1 MRGRGETTE
10 RYRNQWEHPERLVG
24 GFDQMYAH
32 LILQADSLQ
41 PFLYPRVQI
50 TDDGLIW
57 GFDHEVLLAS
67 RTDGF
72 I

>member
-1 MRGRGETTE
+1 
-10 RYRNQWEHPERLVG
+10 
-24 GFDQMYAH
+24 MYAH

-41 PFLYPRVQI
+41 PFLYPCVQI